1 MEPMEIRANFKQAT
15 VKGGTAVL
23 QLEILTSDAN
33 AFPILKLSGKLVVLT
48 VADIQDELP
57 LDYDEEDEGEPL
69 PFDRP
74 ANVDAETEEVYEV
87 ITDEARM
94 IGDVLT
100 AMQKQIKPALDEAK
114 AIARQEIMEGFAE
127 THTDRR
133 AIIVG
138 DEKVGEI
145 GISYS
150 KAAPVI
156 LKERMDEAVAF
167 LDSIGMVDIVP
178 KKGWE
183 AHFAKAGDKVVCTD
197 TGETVDWAM
206 WCPKSPK
213 TAAVRGCAP
222 EDVMQAL
229 GPRVEG
235 MSAAALL
242 GDGEL

>member
-1 MEPMEIRANFKQAT
+1 MDYT
-15 VKGGTAVL
+15 
-23 QLEILTSDAN
+23 
-33 AFPILKLSGKLVVLT
+33 
-48 VADIQDELP
+48 QDERL
-57 LDYDEEDEGEPL
+57 
-69 PFDRP
+69 
-74 ANVDAETEEVYEV
+74 A
-87 ITDEARM
+87 
-94 IGDVLT
+94 VLT
-100 AMQKQIKPALDEAK
+100 AMQKQIEPALKEAK
-114 AIARQEIMEGFAE
+114 GIARQEIMDGFAE

-138 DEKVGEI
+138 DDKVGEI

-197 TGETVDWAM
+197 TGEMVDWAM

>member
-1 MEPMEIRANFKQAT
+1 MEYT
-15 VKGGTAVL
+15 
-23 QLEILTSDAN
+23 
-33 AFPILKLSGKLVVLT
+33 
-48 VADIQDELP
+48 QDERL
-57 LDYDEEDEGEPL
+57 
-69 PFDRP
+69 
-74 ANVDAETEEVYEV
+74 A
-87 ITDEARM
+87 
-94 IGDVLT
+94 VLT

-167 LDSIGMVDIVP
+167 LDSIGMADIVP

-183 AHFAKAGDKVVCTD
+183 AHFAKAGTR
-197 TGETVDWAM
+197 
-206 WCPKSPK
+206 S
-213 TAAVRGCAP
+213 CAP
-222 EDVMQAL
+222 TRARRST
-229 GPRVEG
+229 GPCGAPSRQRPQRY
-235 MSAAALL
+235 AAAPPRTSCRRSARASR
-242 GDGEL
+242 E

>member
-1 MEPMEIRANFKQAT
+1 MEYT
-15 VKGGTAVL
+15 
-23 QLEILTSDAN
+23 
-33 AFPILKLSGKLVVLT
+33 
-48 VADIQDELP
+48 QDERL
-57 LDYDEEDEGEPL
+57 
-69 PFDRP
+69 
-74 ANVDAETEEVYEV
+74 A
-87 ITDEARM
+87 
-94 IGDVLT
+94 VLT

-114 AIARQEIMEGFAE
+114 AIARQEIMDGFAE

-197 TGETVDWAM
+197 TGETVD
-206 WCPKSPK
+206 
-213 TAAVRGCAP
+213 
-222 EDVMQAL
+222 
-229 GPRVEG
+229 
-235 MSAAALL
+235 
-242 GDGEL
+242 

>member
-1 MEPMEIRANFKQAT
+1 MEYT
-15 VKGGTAVL
+15 
-23 QLEILTSDAN
+23 
-33 AFPILKLSGKLVVLT
+33 
-48 VADIQDELP
+48 QDERL
-57 LDYDEEDEGEPL
+57 
-69 PFDRP
+69 
-74 ANVDAETEEVYEV
+74 A
-87 ITDEARM
+87 
-94 IGDVLT
+94 VLT
-100 AMQKQIKPALDEAK
+100 AMQKQIEPALKEANG
-114 AIARQEIMEGFAE
+114 IARQEIMDGFAE

-197 TGETVDWAM
+197 TGEMVDWAM

-213 TAAVRGCAP
+213 TAAVRGCDP

>member
-1 MEPMEIRANFKQAT
+1 MEYT
-15 VKGGTAVL
+15 
-23 QLEILTSDAN
+23 
-33 AFPILKLSGKLVVLT
+33 
-48 VADIQDELP
+48 QDERL
-57 LDYDEEDEGEPL
+57 
-69 PFDRP
+69 
-74 ANVDAETEEVYEV
+74 A
-87 ITDEARM
+87 
-94 IGDVLT
+94 VLT

-114 AIARQEIMEGFAE
+114 GIARQEIMDGFAE

-145 GISYS
+145 G
-150 KAAPVI
+150 I

>member
-1 MEPMEIRANFKQAT
+1 MEYT
-15 VKGGTAVL
+15 
-23 QLEILTSDAN
+23 
-33 AFPILKLSGKLVVLT
+33 
-48 VADIQDELP
+48 QDERL
-57 LDYDEEDEGEPL
+57 
-69 PFDRP
+69 
-74 ANVDAETEEVYEV
+74 A
-87 ITDEARM
+87 
-94 IGDVLT
+94 VLT
-100 AMQKQIKPALDEAK
+100 AMQKQIEPALKEAK

-138 DEKVGEI
+138 EEKVGEI

-213 TAAVRGCAP
+213 TAAV
-222 EDVMQAL
+222 L